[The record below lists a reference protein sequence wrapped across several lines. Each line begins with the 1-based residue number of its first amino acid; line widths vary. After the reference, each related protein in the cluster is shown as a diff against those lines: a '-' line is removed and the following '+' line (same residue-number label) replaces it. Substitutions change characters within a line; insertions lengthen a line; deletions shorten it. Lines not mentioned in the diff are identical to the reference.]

1 MPAKDENPNRMTW
14 KKIVLIVVALAV
26 VVGLLRW
33 YQQHHAAEDKPAKGA
48 VAVPVKVATA
58 TQGDVDLALTQVGS
72 VQPWSTVSVSSQVDG
87 QLQSLG
93 FAPGAHVRKGQVIAQ
108 IDPRLLQA
116 QVNQA
121 RGTVARDQANL
132 VKAKS
137 DIARYLPLL
146 AKGYVAQTDV
156 DAYRN
161 NLGVAEAALQ
171 SDRAALELAQTQ
183 LGFTRIVA
191 PFDGVLGAPLV
202 YPGAVITANSTGIV
216 VLNQSD
222 PVWVAFALPQ
232 DSLPAV
238 KQAQARGPVGVLAH
252 VEGDSGKPISGTLD
266 FINNAVDTTTSTITL
281 KARFANADERLTPGQ
296 FLNVTLPT
304 ARIPNAVSVP
314 VVALQSSSNGSF
326 LFVVKPDL
334 TVEQRPVTT
343 GTSTADRVVIDKGLA
358 AGERVVTEGQL
369 QLVNGSHVRIGT
381 GS

>member
-1 MPAKDENPNRMTW
+1 MTW
-14 KKIVLIVVALAV
+14 KKIVLIVLALAV

-33 YQQHHAAEDKPAKGA
+33 YQHHAAEDKPAKAA

-121 RGTVARDQANL
+121 RGTIARDQANL

-156 DAYRN
+156 DAYKN

-191 PFDGVLGAPLV
+191 PFDGVLGSPLV

-216 VLNQSD
+216 VLNQTD

-238 KQAQARGPVGVLAH
+238 KQAQARGPVSVLAH
-252 VEGDSGKPISGTLD
+252 VEGDNGKPISGTLD

-326 LFVVKPDL
+326 LFVVKADM

-369 QLVNGSHVRIGT
+369 QLVNGSHVRIGA